1 MPLLSLT
8 NLVKVYQTD
17 DGLFGKAPRQVRAV
31 NGVSLDIQE
40 GETLGLVGESGCG
53 KTTLGRMVLRL
64 VEPTS
69 GSITFDGQDVLA
81 ASGGELRRL
90 RRDMQ
95 IIFQD
100 PDSSSATSRFRPWM
114 SASAHRSSTCSK
126 SCSATSALPIS
137 LSRTPC
143 RWCATCATALP

>member
-1 MPLLSLT
+1 MPLVSLT
-8 NLVKVYQTD
+8 ELVKVYHTD
-17 DGLFGKAPRQVRAV
+17 DGLFGKAMREVRAV
-31 NGVSLDIQE
+31 NGVSLEIHE

-69 GSITFDGQDVLA
+69 GSITFNGQDVLA

-100 PDSSSATSRFRPWM
+100 PFASLNPRMRVEEIVTEPLLIHGMHVRTGDS
-114 SASAHRSSTCSK
+114 
-126 SCSATSALPIS
+126 
-137 LSRTPC
+137 
-143 RWCATCATALP
+143 